1 MYHLATANLF
11 MYLTY
16 KLSLYK
22 QGKALDT
29 QGLILSEVAII
40 QERD

>member
-1 MYHLATANLF
+1 MYHLATSNLF

-16 KLSLYK
+16 KLRLYK

-29 QGLILSEVAII
+29 KDLILSEVAII
-40 QERD
+40 QEKY